1 MNNQNKVGA
10 FNIIIIIYNFFCAL
24 VNSINGYASF
34 MSIIILALNLFITIT
49 TLKNNRKNISEI
61 IRLIFEII
69 TAIII
74 VFCLL

>member
-1 MNNQNKVGA
+1 MNNQNKVGT

-24 VNSINGYASF
+24 VNSINDYVSF
-34 MSIIILALNLFITIT
+34 MSIIILALNLFVTINA
-49 TLKNNRKNISEI
+49 LKNNKKNISEI
-61 IRLIFEII
+61 ICLIFEII